1 MYTTRES
8 ERLMR
13 LPMYYS
19 LSMEGCEVCDR
30 LSSVLHRILEE
41 IMADSRWKNF
51 VKKLNPYMIK
61 KGILYLK
68 HFGFKEFM
76 VRLSDRI
83 EPEEVALRPLVEKH
97 RASEDELERQR
108 KHPLPRQPLISIAVP
123 LYKTPE
129 RFLREMIESVQAQT
143 YSRWELCLADGS
155 PEDESMNRVLREYV
169 KKDSRIRVAG

>member
-1 MYTTRES
+1 
-8 ERLMR
+8 
-13 LPMYYS
+13 
-19 LSMEGCEVCDR
+19 
-30 LSSVLHRILEE
+30 
-41 IMADSRWKNF
+41 
-51 VKKLNPYMIK
+51 
-61 KGILYLK
+61 
-68 HFGFKEFM
+68 M

-83 EPEEVALRPLVEKH
+83 EPEEVPYGPWYEKH
-97 RASEDELERQR
+97 RASEEELERQR

-169 KKDSRIRVAG
+169 KKDSRIRVRRMKENLGIVENTNAALAMAKRGVRGLSGPRRSAGPGRPL